1 LIEVEVMFTG
11 IIQQVGVIKEI
22 NHSRDNSI
30 EIKID
35 CKGLNESSQ
44 LGESIS
50 IDGICLTVDEISQDS
65 LTFVAISETV
75 DKTKISTKQVGEQV
89 NVERA
94 ASMQDLVG
102 GHPTTG
108 HIDSTGTVIDKR
120 LSDNWEV
127 LRVEVPSTFSNLMVK
142 KGSISIDGVSLTIS
156 DLSFGQETWFEV
168 SLIPATLTHTTLKQ
182 LQVGDLVNI
191 EFDQVGKYIAK
202 NMQMQNEQ

>member
-1 LIEVEVMFTG
+1 MIEVEVMFTG

-22 NHSRDNSI
+22 NHSQDNSI

-50 IDGICLTVDEISQDS
+50 IDGICLTVDKISKDS

-75 DKTKISTKQVGEQV
+75 DKTKIRTKQVGSQV

-156 DLSFGQETWFEV
+156 DLSSGEETWFEV

-202 NMQMQNEQ
+202 NMRMQNE

>member
-22 NHSRDNSI
+22 NHSQDNSI

-50 IDGICLTVDEISQDS
+50 IDGICLTVDKIFKDS

-75 DKTKISTKQVGEQV
+75 DKTKISTKQVGSLV

-127 LRVEVPSTFSNLMVK
+127 LRVEVPGTFSNLMVK

-156 DLSFGQETWFEV
+156 DLSSGQETWFEV

-202 NMQMQNEQ
+202 NMQMQNE